1 MPLIVRAVVMKVRL
15 RMLSSHPHPEYSSMN
30 DHSSLLIRNKLPSR
44 CKKASNTASELS
56 VSMRLCSLLFNTGCN
71 KIIAP
76 CTLYTKNGIF
86 YFCNRS
92 NHLIYMYVR

>member
-1 MPLIVRAVVMKVRL
+1 MLIPN
-15 RMLSSHPHPEYSSMN
+15 MLLLVTE
-30 DHSSLLIRNKLPSR
+30 DQLIRSKFSKYV
-44 CKKASNTASELS
+44 CKI
-56 VSMRLCSLLFNTGCN
+56 SMKNSMHTGCN

-92 NHLIYMYVR
+92 NC